1 MSPVGWAPTT
11 TCSGRGLA
19 AGPGPPVLPGAG
31 ACWRVLA
38 RAAVHSGGVSSTL
51 YLTSTE
57 ADSGKTVVALG
68 ILDLLATS
76 VRRPVVFRPIVT
88 DPGADDPLVAL
99 LHERYGEPDGAD
111 GGGASGQDAVGLT
124 WEAARAL
131 VDGSDTRRLVATLV
145 QRVERLRER
154 SDFVLVVGTG
164 FTGPSPATELDLNA
178 ALALNLGS
186 PVLTV
191 LSGRN
196 RALPSLV
203 AGAREA
209 AAVLD
214 DTGCTRVATV
224 VNRAD
229 PASLEAIGAALRQD
243 GRRAGAGPAD
253 ADVPVYVLPETSVLS
268 ALTLDEVVA
277 AIDARVVVGAPARLA
292 REVDGY
298 LVGSAHLQTVLPL
311 LADGT
316 LLVTS
321 GDRVDLAVGA
331 AATSLSPATPT
342 PAGVVLT
349 LGTVPDPLVVSL
361 IEPSGLPVLTTPHDT
376 YGVVHRLEG
385 LQGKLRPTSARK
397 VAAARGAF
405 SAGVDAGQLLER
417 IRLSSTDVVTPAM
430 FNARLLARAR
440 HQRRTVVLPESGD
453 ERVLRAAE
461 ELLALDVADLVL
473 LGRPDEVAARASRIG
488 VDLAGATVVD
498 PATSPLRHELAEVY
512 AKARAHKGITLEQ
525 AFETAAD
532 PTYFGTLMVA
542 AGHADGMVSGATHT
556 TAATIRPALEVI
568 RTAPGSSKV
577 SGAFLMCLRDH
588 VLVFADC
595 AVNLDPT
602 ATELAEIAIATAATA
617 VNFGVAP
624 RVAMLSYSTGTSG
637 SGADVDKVREAAAI
651 VAQRRPDLPLAGPI
665 QYDAAVDPATGASK
679 MPDNPVAGHAT
690 VLVFPDLNT
699 GNTTYK
705 AVQRSGGAVAVGPVL
720 QGLRR
725 PVNDLSRGCTV
736 ADIVSTVAITAV
748 QSQDG
753 ADGADGA
760 GGADGGAR

>member
-1 MSPVGWAPTT
+1 MW
-11 TCSGRGLA
+11 
-19 AGPGPPVLPGAG
+19 
-31 ACWRVLA
+31 
-38 RAAVHSGGVSSTL
+38 GVSSSL

-57 ADSGKTVVALG
+57 ADAGKTVVALG
-68 ILDLLATS
+68 VLDLLATS
-76 VRRPVVFRPIVT
+76 VRRPVVFRPIVA
-88 DPGADDPLVAL
+88 DPHAEDPLVAL
-99 LHERYGEPDGAD
+99 LRERYGESGDD
-111 GGGASGQDAVGLT
+111 GGPGPDDPVDPDDPADAVGLT

-154 SDFVLVVGTG
+154 SDFVLVVGTD

-178 ALALNLGS
+178 QLAVNLGS

-191 LSGRN
+191 LSGRG
-196 RALPSLV
+196 RTAASLV

-214 DTGCTRVATV
+214 AAGCAQVATV

-229 PASLEAIGAALRQD
+229 PAALEDLGDALRAA
-243 GRRAGAGPAD
+243 RGPD
-253 ADVPVYVLPETSVLS
+253 APPVYVLPETSVLS

-277 AIDARVVVGAPARLA
+277 AIDARVVVGAASRLA
-292 REVDGY
+292 REVEGY

-349 LGTVPDPLVVSL
+349 LGTVPDPLAVSL
-361 IEPSGLPVLTTPHDT
+361 LEPSGLPVLTTPHDT

-385 LQGKLRPTSARK
+385 LQGALRPSSARK

-405 SAGVDAGQLLER
+405 SAGVDADQLRER
-417 IRLSSTDVVTPAM
+417 IRLSSTDAVTPAM

-440 HQRRTVVLPESGD
+440 AQRRTVVLPESGD

-461 ELLALDVADLVL
+461 ELIALDVADLVL
-473 LGRPDEVAARASRIG
+473 LGEPGAVAAAADRIG
-488 VDLAGATVVD
+488 VDVSGATVVD
-498 PATSPLRHELAEVY
+498 PATSQLRAALAEVY
-512 AKARAHKGITLEQ
+512 AAARAHRGVTAEQ

-602 ATELAEIAIATAATA
+602 AEELAEIATTSAATAAA
-617 VNFGVAP
+617 FGVDP
-624 RVAMLSYSTGTSG
+624 RVAMVSYSTGTSG

-651 VAQRRPDLPLAGPI
+651 VARQRPDLPLAGPI

-679 MPDNPVAGHAT
+679 MPDNPVAGRAT

-748 QSQDG
+748 QAQDVEPG
-753 ADGADGA
+753 VGPGDAAGSAPGEPAA
-760 GGADGGAR
+760 GGVLAGSDR

>member
-1 MSPVGWAPTT
+1 MW
-11 TCSGRGLA
+11 
-19 AGPGPPVLPGAG
+19 
-31 ACWRVLA
+31 
-38 RAAVHSGGVSSTL
+38 GVSSSL
-51 YLTSTE
+51 YITSTE
-57 ADSGKTVVALG
+57 ADAGKTVVALG
-68 ILDLLATS
+68 VLDLLATS
-76 VRRPVVFRPIVT
+76 VRRPVVFRPVVA
-88 DPGADDPLVAL
+88 DPAAEDPLVAL
-99 LHERYGEPDGAD
+99 LRERYGEPDGEGAD
-111 GGGASGQDAVGLT
+111 PADAVGLT

-154 SDFVLVVGTG
+154 SDFVLVVGTD

-178 ALALNLGS
+178 ELAVNLGS

-191 LSGRN
+191 LSGRS

-214 DTGCTRVATV
+214 AAGCTRVATV

-229 PASLEAIGAALRQD
+229 PDAVDEVAAALRAD
-243 GRRAGAGPAD
+243 GAD
-253 ADVPVYVLPETSVLS
+253 AARDGGAPGVPVYVLPETSVLS

-277 AIDARVVVGAPARLA
+277 AIDARVVVGARSRLA

-361 IEPSGLPVLTTPHDT
+361 LEPSGMPVLTTPHDT

-385 LQGKLRPTSARK
+385 LHGALRPTSARK

-405 SAGVDAGQLLER
+405 STGVDAEQLRER
-417 IRLSSTDVVTPAM
+417 IRLSTTDAVTPAM

-440 HQRRTVVLPESGD
+440 TQRRTVVLPESGD

-461 ELLALDVADLVL
+461 ELIALDVADLVL
-473 LGRPDEVAARASRIG
+473 LGEPGAVAAAAARVG
-488 VDLAGATVVD
+488 VDVTGATVLD
-498 PATSPLRHELAEVY
+498 PATSPLRAGLAEVY
-512 AKARAHKGITLEQ
+512 ARARAHRGVTAEQ
-525 AFETAAD
+525 AYETAAD

-602 ATELAEIAIATAATA
+602 AAELAEIAIASAATA
-617 VNFGVAP
+617 AAFGVDP
-624 RVAMLSYSTGTSG
+624 RVAMVSYSTGTSG

-651 VAQRRPDLPLAGPI
+651 VAERRPDLPLAGPI

-679 MPDNPVAGHAT
+679 MPDNPVAGRAT

-736 ADIVSTVAITAV
+736 ADVVSTVAITAV
-748 QSQDG
+748 QAQD
-753 ADGADGA
+753 ASPPPPEPAAA
-760 GGADGGAR
+760 GELAGSAR